1 MNKAILV
8 GIDDDSIKD
17 FDKALVECERL
28 LEADNLELK
37 AVITQKSRKMDP
49 NTALR
54 SGKLSELK
62 EMAKDDV
69 DVIVFLNNLNEGI
82 LNKLGAQ
89 IDCPIIDRT
98 ALILDIF
105 SSRARSREAM
115 IQIEMARLKYNMSN
129 KIIDGNNIGHSR
141 GGSFMNRGAGET
153 KSDIIIRNTQKR
165 ISELARE
172 LKKIEKAKHE
182 KDNHRNKSMLK
193 KVALVGY
200 TNAGKSSF
208 MNALLKLNSKP
219 KEVLSKDMLFATLD
233 ASIRNISYKNY
244 EFLLFDTVGFVSDLP
259 HELVEAFKSTLSY
272 AKEADLLLNI
282 LDVSSDYEHEAE
294 VTRRT
299 LAKIGASDIPVIDIY
314 NKIDLICT
322 RDENRLEVSTYTNEG
337 LEKVLDTV
345 IETIYKKED
354 TKECLIPY
362 SDIALI
368 SEYKNKTDIRIIE
381 HLEDGVMIRISGLN
395 EYLDAFRAFEVH

>member
-8 GIDDDSIKD
+8 GIDDDSIRD

-54 SGKLSELK
+54 SGKLEELK

-82 LNKLGAQ
+82 LNKLMAQ

-105 SSRARSREAM
+105 SSRARSKEAM

-129 KIIDGNNIGHSR
+129 RILDSGDNGHSR
-141 GGSFMNRGAGET
+141 GGAFMNRGAGES

-165 ISELARE
+165 IAELNKE
-172 LKKIEKAKHE
+172 LKKMDKAKHE

-233 ASIRNISYKNY
+233 ASVRNISYENY

-259 HELVEAFKSTLSY
+259 HELIEAFKSTLSY

-282 LDVSSDYEHEAE
+282 LDASSDCEHEAE
-294 VTRRT
+294 VTRST
-299 LAKIGASDIPVIDIY
+299 LLKIGASDIPIIDIY
-314 NKIDLICT
+314 NKIDLVDV
-322 RDENRLEVSTYTNEG
+322 RDDSRLEISTYTHEG

-362 SDIALI
+362 SNISLI
-368 SEYKNKTDIRIIE
+368 SEYKNKTDISIIE
-381 HLEDGVMIRISGLN
+381 HREDGVMIKISGLN
-395 EYLDAFRAFEVH
+395 EYLDAFRAYEVH

>member
-1 MNKAILV
+1 
-8 GIDDDSIKD
+8 
-17 FDKALVECERL
+17 
-28 LEADNLELK
+28 
-37 AVITQKSRKMDP
+37 
-49 NTALR
+49 
-54 SGKLSELK
+54 
-62 EMAKDDV
+62 
-69 DVIVFLNNLNEGI
+69 
-82 LNKLGAQ
+82 
-89 IDCPIIDRT
+89 
-98 ALILDIF
+98 
-105 SSRARSREAM
+105 
-115 IQIEMARLKYNMSN
+115 
-129 KIIDGNNIGHSR
+129 
-141 GGSFMNRGAGET
+141 
-153 KSDIIIRNTQKR
+153 
-165 ISELARE
+165 
-172 LKKIEKAKHE
+172 
-182 KDNHRNKSMLK
+182 MLK

-314 NKIDLICT
+314 NKIDLIYT

-337 LEKVLDTV
+337 MEKVLDTV

-362 SDIALI
+362 NDIALI

>member
-8 GIDDDSIKD
+8 GIDDDSIRD

-54 SGKLSELK
+54 SGKLEELK

-82 LNKLGAQ
+82 LNKLRAQ

-105 SSRARSREAM
+105 SSRARSKEAM

-129 KIIDGNNIGHSR
+129 RILDSGDNGHSR
-141 GGSFMNRGAGET
+141 GGAFMNRGAGES

-165 ISELARE
+165 IAELNKE
-172 LKKIEKAKHE
+172 LKKMDKAKHE

-233 ASIRNISYKNY
+233 ASVRNISYKNY

-259 HELVEAFKSTLSY
+259 HELIEAFK
-272 AKEADLLLNI
+272 
-282 LDVSSDYEHEAE
+282 
-294 VTRRT
+294 
-299 LAKIGASDIPVIDIY
+299 
-314 NKIDLICT
+314 
-322 RDENRLEVSTYTNEG
+322 
-337 LEKVLDTV
+337 
-345 IETIYKKED
+345 
-354 TKECLIPY
+354 
-362 SDIALI
+362 
-368 SEYKNKTDIRIIE
+368 
-381 HLEDGVMIRISGLN
+381 
-395 EYLDAFRAFEVH
+395 